1 MRATFRFLM
10 RVFLAVFTIAALM
23 VGSAGYLL
31 VASIPD
37 YSEDFRVTGLSAA
50 VDILRDAS
58 AVPHISG
65 TSQDDIYFALGFVHA
80 QDRLGQLLRMRRE
93 SDGRGIKSMQV
104 ALPVEVEV
112 ALLAYSNGI
121 NAWISEIAEGG
132 RGRGTPELLFLQSS
146 IASWTPSDS
155 LAIAEAF
162 LASAR
167 EDPSASLWREEVR
180 RQIPAGRPETP
191 ELYGAAP
198 EPFLRA
204 WGLPAERTASGQPIV
219 LADVAGPLSLPAQWY
234 LADLR
239 FPSGPVIGAT
249 LPGLP
254 MILVGRS
261 DRLVWGVQSDGIAS
275 TAILD
280 AIGVGAAGDFLRA
293 LQRLMKADDA
303 VQASRW
309 LDEVSVPGFAF
320 VIADH
325 ETLIEWSTTPR
336 QPGTPEDFR
345 RIRRD
350 RLDARQPVFSL
361 DGAVAAQLDMV
372 SDAARTLLPF
382 MARKFW
388 FYDPSMAG
396 MSSNSA
402 ALREKVLARLAR
414 WNGDMDRMSPEP
426 LIYSAW
432 ARALQRR
439 VLEDEF
445 PAMEALWGT
454 PNSDFLYAVLSN
466 RDGAAAWCDIRP
478 SERLETCQYVVGLAL
493 DDALDWITDRYGD
506 DSSAWYWGA
515 EHALVMEWSAIRD
528 TGLVGS
534 LVSLMAPISGDP
546 DTQRVSFYD
555 SGAER
560 PFDSRRGSNFQA
572 VMSLA
577 DANSSRYI
585 IPAGQSGHPLSR
597 FHDNFLLL
605 WTQGDY
611 LTMTTDITVAR
622 GAAAGVTRLFPSTQ
636 AIAQ

>member
-10 RVFLAVFTIAALM
+10 RVLLAVFTIVALM

-50 VDILRDAS
+50 VEILRDAS

-112 ALLAYSNGI
+112 ALSAYSNGI

-146 IASWTPSDS
+146 IAPWTPSDS

-191 ELYGAAP
+191 ELYGATP

-234 LADLR
+234 LADLQL
-239 FPSGPVIGAT
+239 PSGPVIGAT

-261 DRLVWGVQSDGIAS
+261 DRLVWGVQSNGFAS
-275 TAILD
+275 ATIPDTNDVRTA
-280 AIGVGAAGDFLRA
+280 ADFLRA

-303 VQASRW
+303 VQASVW
-309 LDEVSVPGFAF
+309 LDEISVPGFAF

-325 ETLIEWSTTPR
+325 EIMIEWPMTPR
-336 QPGTPEDFR
+336 QLGTHENFR

-350 RLDARQPVFSL
+350 RIDARQPVISL
-361 DGAVAAQLDMV
+361 DGAVAVQLDSV
-372 SDAARTLLPF
+372 SEAARTVLPF
-382 MARKFW
+382 MAREFW
-388 FYDPSMAG
+388 FDDPAAG
-396 MSSNSA
+396 ESSANFQ
-402 ALREKVLARLAR
+402 ALREDVLARLAL

-426 LIYSAW
+426 LVYWAW
-432 ARALQRR
+432 VRALQRR
-439 VLEDEF
+439 ILQDEF
-445 PAMEALWGT
+445 PAMETVWNM
-454 PNSDFLYAVLSN
+454 PNPDFLYTVLRD
-466 RDGAAAWCDIRP
+466 RDGAAAWCDVRL
-478 SERLETCQYVVGLAL
+478 SERLESCQLMVGRAL
-493 DDALDWITDRYGD
+493 KDALDWITDRYGD
-506 DSSAWYWGA
+506 DPDAWYWGA
-515 EHALVMEWSAIRD
+515 EHTLVMEWSAIRD
-528 TGLVGS
+528 AGLLGS
-534 LVSLMAPISGDP
+534 LVSLVAPISGDP
-546 DTQRVSFYD
+546 DTQRVSFFD
-555 SGAER
+555 AFADR
-560 PFDSRRGSNFQA
+560 PFDTRYGSNFQA

-597 FHDNFLLL
+597 FYDNMLLPWARGDFLN
-605 WTQGDY
+605 
-611 LTMTTDITVAR
+611 MSTDVAVTR
-622 GAAAGVTRLFPSTQ
+622 GAAAGVARLFPSTSVDTQ
-636 AIAQ
+636 